1 MAESD
6 NPKDVT
12 GTSENDSLD
21 ISELASL
28 NEDYSVDFIEQLQSQ
43 LTESAGLQPQSKSSV
58 DINTNDAELFEEQPE
73 KQSHSFNDEIED
85 NFIKKYKAKL
95 QKQQNAAMEA
105 AREATAQ
112 EIQKA
117 EQNQEQEEKAAMA
130 QSAAE
135 TQETIQPANSVNAS
149 DAAPVETQTENSV
162 QNDFEDTNNNEKN
175 TDNQTQDIETVTG
188 GNITEK
194 PLSESQK
201 EYKDSLNYID
211 GNTKY
216 SKYVIYIDPENKDF
230 IDSLTVKERKN
241 LINRIIREQ
250 DSVVVTKKNLNKMQA
265 IITHA
270 IIAILTIAISVP
282 CIYWVV
288 NASLESTINNY
299 KASKSMFQTLYKEH
313 GKIKST
319 NLK

>member
-135 TQETIQPANSVNAS
+135 TQETIESANSAKAP

-162 QNDFEDTNNNEKN
+162 QNNFEDTNNNEKN

>member
-135 TQETIQPANSVNAS
+135 TQETIESANSAKAP

-162 QNDFEDTNNNEKN
+162 QNNFEDTNNNEKN

-319 NLK
+319 NFK

>member
-117 EQNQEQEEKAAMA
+117 EQKQEQEEKAAMA

-135 TQETIQPANSVNAS
+135 TQETIQPANSVNAP

-162 QNDFEDTNNNEKN
+162 QNNFEDTNNNEKN
-175 TDNQTQDIETVTG
+175 TDNQTQDIEAVTG
-188 GNITEK
+188 GNITER

-313 GKIKST
+313 GKIKSN

>member
-1 MAESD
+1 MAESN

-135 TQETIQPANSVNAS
+135 TQETIESANSAKAP

-162 QNDFEDTNNNEKN
+162 QNNFEDTNNNEKN

>member
-43 LTESAGLQPQSKSSV
+43 LTESAGLQPKSKSSV